1 VSLDS
6 LLSRWKVDAATAP
19 DIAAWRTLPARPPD
33 LVPLPPLPDPL
44 AAALSRGGIHALYR
58 HQSAAFESARRGENV
73 VLATGTASGKT
84 LAYNLPVLATLLE
97 NPSTRALFLFPT
109 KALTQDQL
117 SVISDQLSVIQE
129 LMTDHCSL
137 ITGIYDG
144 DTPTSSRA
152 KIRQT
157 ANLLLTNPDML
168 HTGILPHHTNW
179 DEFFRNLKFIVVDEL
194 HTYRGVFGSHVAN
207 VIRRLK
213 RVAAFH
219 GSHPQFILTSA
230 TIGNPKELAENLIE
244 EPVTL
249 IDRDG
254 SSRGERHFLIFNPP
268 IVDESLG
275 LRKSAFDESIRLAGD
290 LLSNN
295 VQGVMFARSRRS
307 VEILL
312 KRLTESTQ
320 VDRYTGKQVN
330 TQHTTYHPVAER
342 SGRNT
347 SSQLPITNPQLPI
360 RGYRSGY
367 LPSQRREI
375 ERGLRDGSVRLVV
388 ATNAL
393 ELGIDIGGLGAAILV
408 GYAGSISSTWQQAGR
423 AGRGDDPAAA
433 VLVASPNPLDQFLA
447 HHPEYFFGQSPEH
460 ALVNPDHLLILLEHL
475 RCALFEL
482 PFQDG
487 EGFGNLSPETVREY
501 LDVLVANREAHA
513 SAEKV
518 FWMADAYPAANI
530 SLRSA
535 SPANVVLHT
544 EGDSGPR
551 VIGEV
556 DLASAVWMVHPRAVY
571 LHEGQQY
578 FAQELDLQKNI
589 AALIPVAL
597 DYYTEPLRETT
608 IQVLSVT
615 DQSSPNIP
623 YPPPVVNHQLPVTNY
638 QSPITKSWGEL
649 QVTTQ
654 VTGFRKRS
662 WLTGE
667 NLGEEPLD
675 LPPSDLQTT
684 GYWLSLSEE
693 TITRLRVAGAWSND
707 PNDYGPDWPK
717 IRDRVRARDGFCC
730 QVCGAPENGR
740 QHDVHHKIPFRNFV
754 RSAKSSRSTPLGPD
768 FAPQSRET
776 LHSAFQQAH
785 RLDNLVTLCPSCH
798 RKAEQNVRM
807 RSGLAGLGYVLSQLA
822 PLFLMCDPG
831 DLGLHVD
838 AAGAVFGAPS
848 IVLYDQVP
856 AGIGFSQKLF
866 EIHEELLARA
876 LELVIECPCEDG
888 CPSCVGPAG
897 ENGIGGKEETVEIL
911 REVTRGV

>member
-1 VSLDS
+1 LAD
-6 LLSRWKVDAATAP
+6 
-19 DIAAWRTLPARPPD
+19 TLKR
-33 LVPLPPLPDPL
+33 
-44 AAALSRGGIHALYR
+44 RGIHALYS
-58 HQSAAFESARRGENV
+58 HQAAAYEAAHRGENV
-73 VLATGTASGKT
+73 VLATSTASGKT
-84 LAYNLPVLATLLE
+84 LAYNLPVLAALIE
-97 NPSTRALFLFPT
+97 NPQARALYFFPT

-117 SVISDQLSVIQE
+117 SVISDQCSVIQE
-129 LMTDHCSL
+129 LMTDDWSL
-137 ITGIYDG
+137 ITGVYDG
-144 DTPTSSRA
+144 DTPSSHRQQ
-152 KIRQT
+152 IRKT
-157 ANLLLTNPDML
+157 ARILLTNPDML

-179 DEFFRNLKFIVVDEL
+179 DEFFRNLKFIVIDEL

-213 RVAAFH
+213 RIAAFH
-219 GSHPQFILTSA
+219 GAHPQFILTSA
-230 TIGNPKELAENLIE
+230 TIGNPRELAEQLIE
-244 EPVTL
+244 QPVTL
-249 IDRDG
+249 IDKDG
-254 SSRGERHFLIFNPP
+254 SSRGERHFLIYNPP
-268 IVDESLG
+268 IVDESIG

-290 LLSNN
+290 LLNHGI
-295 VQGVMFARSRRS
+295 QGVMFARTRRS

-312 KRLTESTQ
+312 KRLTESTH
-320 VDRYTGKQVN
+320 V
-330 TQHTTYHPVAER
+330 
-342 SGRNT
+342 NT
-347 SSQLPITNPQLPI
+347 SSLIPNSQSLTPI

-375 ERGLRDGSVRLVV
+375 ERSLRDGSVRLVV

-423 AGRGDDPAAA
+423 AGRGDDAAAA

-447 HHPEYFFGQSPEH
+447 HHPEYFFGRSPEQ

-482 PFQDG
+482 PFKEGD
-487 EGFGNLSPETVREY
+487 GFGQLSPELVREY
-501 LDVLVANREAHA
+501 LDVLVANNEAHA

-535 SPANVVLHT
+535 SPTRVVLHT
-544 EGDSGPR
+544 EDENGPR
-551 VIGEV
+551 TIGEV

-578 FAQELDLQKNI
+578 FVQDLDLTRNI
-589 AALIPVAL
+589 ATLIPVGL
-597 DYYTEPLRETT
+597 DYFTEPLSETT
-608 IQVLSVT
+608 IQILSIS
-615 DQSSPNIP
+615 DQLP
-623 YPPPVVNHQLPVTNY
+623 VNHQSLV
-638 QSPITKSWGEL
+638 TKSWGEL

-654 VTGFRKRS
+654 VKGFRKRT
-662 WLTGE
+662 WIGGE
-667 NLGEEPLD
+667 NVGEEPLD

-693 TITRLRVAGAWSND
+693 TVARLRETGNWSSD

-717 IRDRVRARDGFCC
+717 IRERVRTRDGFRC
-730 QVCGAPENGR
+730 QMCGLPESAR

-754 RSAKSSRSTPLGPD
+754 RNSK
-768 FAPQSRET
+768 SREQF
-776 LHSAFQQAH
+776 LAGVQQAH
-785 RLDNLVTLCPSCH
+785 RLDNLITLCPSCH
-798 RKAEQNVRM
+798 HKAEQNVRM

-838 AAGAVFGAPS
+838 AAGSVFGAPS
-848 IVLYDQVP
+848 VTLYDQVP

-866 EIHEELLARA
+866 ELHDELLSRA
-876 LELVIECPCEDG
+876 LQLVMECPCEDG

-897 ENGIGGKEETVEIL
+897 ENGVGGKEETVEIL
-911 REVTRGV
+911 KEISRH

>member
-1 VSLDS
+1 MTLPT
-6 LLSRWKVDAATAP
+6 LLSLWQTDPATAP
-19 DIAAWRTLPARPPD
+19 NFAAWRTLLARPAH

-44 AAALSRGGIHALYR
+44 ADALASRGIHALYS
-58 HQSAAFESARRGENV
+58 HQSAAYEAARRGENV
-73 VLATGTASGKT
+73 VLATSTASGKT
-84 LAYNLPVLATLLE
+84 LAYNLPVLASLIE
-97 NPSTRALFLFPT
+97 NPQARALYFFPT
-109 KALTQDQL
+109 KALTQDQSSNL
-117 SVISDQLSVIQE
+117 QTFQPSNFQAA
-129 LMTDHCSL
+129 
-137 ITGIYDG
+137 IYDG
-144 DTPTSSRA
+144 DTPQSHRA
-152 KIRQT
+152 QIRKT
-157 ANLLLTNPDML
+157 ANILLTNPDML

-179 DEFFRNLKFIVVDEL
+179 DEFFRNLKFIVIDEL

-213 RVAAFH
+213 RAAAFH

-249 IDRDG
+249 IDKDG
-254 SSRGERHFLIFNPP
+254 SSRGERHFLIYNPP
-268 IVDESLG
+268 IVDESIG
-275 LRKSAFDESIRLAGD
+275 LRKSAFDESLRLAGD
-290 LLSNN
+290 LLANN
-295 VQGVMFARSRRS
+295 IQSVMFARTRRS

-312 KRLTESTQ
+312 KQLGDTRYSKLDIRKSNIESSNI
-320 VDRYTGKQVN
+320 V
-330 TQHTTYHPVAER
+330 
-342 SGRNT
+342 S
-347 SSQLPITNPQLPI
+347 PI

-423 AGRGDDPAAA
+423 AGRGDDPAVA

-447 HHPEYFFGQSPEH
+447 HHPEYFFGRSPEQ

-482 PFQDG
+482 PFKEG
-487 EGFGNLSPETVREY
+487 EGFGRLPADLVREY
-501 LDVLVANREAHA
+501 LDVLVANNEAHA

-544 EGDSGPR
+544 EDEDGPR
-551 VIGEV
+551 TIGQV
-556 DLASAVWMVHPRAVY
+556 DLASAVWMVHPRAIY

-578 FAQELDLQKNI
+578 FVQDLDLTRNT
-589 AALIPVAL
+589 ATLIPVGL
-597 DYYTEPLRETT
+597 DYFTEPLRETT
-608 IQVLSVT
+608 IQILST
-615 DQSSPNIP
+615 SEMLPSPVIGRGTGGEGRN
-623 YPPPVVNHQLPVTNY
+623 V
-638 QSPITKSWGEL
+638 KSWGEL

-654 VTGFRKRS
+654 VTGFRKRT
-662 WLTGE
+662 WLGGE

-693 TITRLRVAGAWSND
+693 TVTRLRETGNWSSD

-717 IRDRVRARDGFCC
+717 IRERARTRDGFRC
-730 QVCGAPENGR
+730 QMCGLPESAPSTELREAPLWGRTSR
-740 QHDVHHKIPFRNFV
+740 QHDVHHKIPFRNF
-754 RSAKSSRSTPLGPD
+754 KTQNGIDL
-768 FAPQSRET
+768 
-776 LHSAFQQAH
+776 LHAH
-785 RLDNLVTLCPSCH
+785 RLDNLITLCPSCH
-798 RKAEQNVRM
+798 HKAEQNVRM

-838 AAGAVFGAPS
+838 AAGSVFGAPS
-848 IVLYDQVP
+848 VALYDQVP

-866 EIHEELLARA
+866 ELHDELLTRA
-876 LELVIECPCEDG
+876 LQLVSECPCEDG

-897 ENGIGGKEETVEIL
+897 ENGIGGKEETMEIL
-911 REVTRGV
+911 KEISRH